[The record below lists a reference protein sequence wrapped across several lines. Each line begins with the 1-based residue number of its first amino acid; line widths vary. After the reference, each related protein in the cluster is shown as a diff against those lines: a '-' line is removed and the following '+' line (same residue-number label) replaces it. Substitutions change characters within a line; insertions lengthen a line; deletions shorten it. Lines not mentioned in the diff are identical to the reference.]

1 VYVLASQCHNQHY
14 NTSAESNLWTESEP
28 VENHPDLHLHGE
40 RAVQAEVMP
49 LVNSIRRTIL
59 VLCGVTAV
67 TIGAGPTLADAAD
80 RFDWPLMPR
89 PRVERTF
96 DNPEKNWLPG
106 HRGVDLAGSTG
117 QAVVAAGPGV
127 VVFAGQVAGKPVVS
141 IDHIGGLR
149 TTYEPVTAVVSAGD
163 RVGLGTVIGTLEP
176 GHEGCAVAACLH
188 WGLRRDRTY
197 LDPLGLIH
205 DRPLRLKPL
214 GR

>member
-1 VYVLASQCHNQHY
+1 
-14 NTSAESNLWTESEP
+14 
-28 VENHPDLHLHGE
+28 
-40 RAVQAEVMP
+40 MP
-49 LVNSIRRTIL
+49 LLKSIRRTIM
-59 VLCGVTAV
+59 VLGGVTAV
-67 TIGAGPTLADAAD
+67 TIGATPALADAAD

-89 PRVERTF
+89 PRVERAF

-106 HRGVDLAGSTG
+106 HRGVDLASSTG

-127 VVFAGQVAGKPVVS
+127 VVFAGHVAGKPVVS

-176 GHEGCAVAACLH
+176 GHEGCTLAACLH

-205 DRPLRLKPL
+205 DQPLRLKPL